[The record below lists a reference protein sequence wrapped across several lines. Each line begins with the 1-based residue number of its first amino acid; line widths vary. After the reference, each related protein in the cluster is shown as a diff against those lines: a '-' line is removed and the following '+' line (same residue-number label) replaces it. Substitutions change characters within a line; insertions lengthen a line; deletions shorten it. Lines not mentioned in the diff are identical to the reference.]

1 MYNPLK
7 FKGEERNFFFVS
19 DLHWN
24 HNPNWD
30 IPIWKTRGFNSF
42 EEYNSGL
49 INNWNRVCSE
59 ESVVFHLGD
68 LLFNDGKGEKFYQLL
83 DRLQYKELFLLVGNH
98 FSGQKQAYFTSLA
111 KVFPGLA
118 QEGHCV
124 FPLRTEINGR
134 YVTFLP
140 QYAEVIINRDV
151 LVLCHYRINSWNQMA
166 ENSIHLHG
174 HQHLAGL
181 ESDLLETKHGKMVDI
196 GMETLIKYNDGA
208 PISLNKLKKYMD
220 KKPYKPEGHH

>member
-7 FKGEERNFFFVS
+7 FKGKESDFLFVS

-24 HNPNWD
+24 HNPQWE

-42 EEYNSGL
+42 EEYNAGL
-49 INNWNRVCSE
+49 IQNWNNGCNSE
-59 ESVVFHLGD
+59 SIVFHLGD
-68 LLFNDGKGEKFYQLL
+68 LLFNDGEGKKFYQLL
-83 DRLQYKELFLLVGNH
+83 DQLNFKELFLMVGNH
-98 FSGQKQAYFTSLA
+98 FSGQKQAYFSALA

-118 QEGHCV
+118 AEGHCV
-124 FPLRTEINGR
+124 FPFRAEINGR

-140 QYAEVIINRDV
+140 QYAEAIINRDL
-151 LVLCHYRINSWNQMA
+151 LVLCHYRINSWNGMSQKA
-166 ENSIHLHG
+166 IHLHG

-181 ESDLLETKHGKMVDI
+181 ESDLVETDWGKMADI
-196 GMETLIKYNDGA
+196 GVETLLKHNAGS
-208 PISLNKLKKYMD
+208 PISLDKLKKYMD